1 MAQYVEGQGTKSRGC
16 FFYGCMT
23 CLAIIVVVV
32 VGLGALGFLGYR
44 GQASTRETAA
54 AYLDACDSGDYA
66 HAYEMVTAAWSERT
80 PAEQFAAAERAA
92 ASSRGP
98 CEQRVGTGVS
108 LQKQT
113 GAGTRAEIGFDALCG
128 GVETR
133 ITVTMV
139 KEEGQWRVDG
149 VDYRS
154 RAQVVPLACPN
165 CGAVS
170 PAGTNFCPRCG
181 QPLTPAEDPL
191 QAPTD
196 AGPAD
201 SGTP

>member
-23 CLAIIVVVV
+23 CLAIVVVV
-32 VGLGALGFLGYR
+32 VGGVAAVGFFGYK
-44 GQASTRETAA
+44 GQASTRETAS

-66 HAYEMVTAAWSERT
+66 SAYEMVTAAWRERT
-80 PAEQFAAAERAA
+80 TAEQFAAAERAA

-98 CEQRVGTGVS
+98 CDQRVGTGVS

-113 GAGTRAEIGFDALCG
+113 GAGPRAEIGFDALCG

-139 KEEGQWRVDG
+139 KEEGKWRVDG

-154 RAQVVPLACPN
+154 RAQVVPLACPQ

-170 PAGTNFCPRCG
+170 PPGTNFCPRCG
-181 QPLTPAEDPL
+181 QPLTPTEDSRP
-191 QAPTD
+191 PND
-196 AGPAD
+196 AGPA
-201 SGTP
+201 GARRP